1 MAIFVHRL
9 KYKEQ
14 KMEQVKKNENKN
26 IVLSCLKGAL
36 ISVCVSLICI
46 LVFAFFIKLTN
57 MSETLIKP
65 INQVIKV
72 LSILIGVLFVTKKDK
87 QKGLVKGLVIGFLYT
102 ILAFVVFSILNGQFK
117 FDVTIL
123 IDLVFGLLTGAICG
137 VIGVNVKK

>member
-1 MAIFVHRL
+1 
-9 KYKEQ
+9 
-14 KMEQVKKNENKN
+14 
-26 IVLSCLKGAL
+26 
-36 ISVCVSLICI
+36 
-46 LVFAFFIKLTN
+46 

-117 FDVTIL
+117 FDFTIL